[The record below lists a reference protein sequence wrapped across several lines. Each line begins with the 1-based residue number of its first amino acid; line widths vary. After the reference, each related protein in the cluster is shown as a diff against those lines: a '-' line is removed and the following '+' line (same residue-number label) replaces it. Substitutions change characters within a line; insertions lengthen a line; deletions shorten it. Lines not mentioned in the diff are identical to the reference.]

1 MSSAVESQLPELNRR
16 NNVTRKLMNNAE
28 NFEKKESL
36 QNVKKQI
43 ILKIIFSSLGQVV
56 SFFYLTFS
64 NILKL
69 EYPYEI

>member
-43 ILKIIFSSLGQVV
+43 ILKIIFCGLGQVV

-64 NILKL
+64 NMQKLK
-69 EYPYEI
+69 YP